1 MKRIDVLD
9 LPQDAR
15 ELVRECE
22 VSGGQT
28 IFERN
33 GRAVAIL
40 ASYDEWL
47 ALRETIAITNDAE
60 LRAKI
65 DAADEL
71 VKRGEVALAEDLF
84 E

>member
-15 ELVRECE
+15 DLVRECE

-40 ASYDEWL
+40 ASHDEWL
-47 ALRETIAITNDAE
+47 ALKETIEIANDPA
-60 LRAKI
+60 LRAKV

>member
-47 ALRETIAITNDAE
+47 AMRETIDIANDSA
-60 LRAKI
+60 LRAKV
-65 DAADEL
+65 DAADEM
-71 VKRGEVALAEDLF
+71 VKRGEILLVEDLLG
-84 E
+84 